1 MPELTKTVKK
11 MYFDRSILRILDL
24 MMSSEINRASTT
36 FVKPLDSV
44 EQIEKWWN
52 DNPLAVGLAFVG
64 RSNVGKSS
72 LINSLFGKKTAKT
85 SKTPGRT
92 QKINIFT
99 FNIVNKI
106 KTEEGEV
113 KKELSFFLYDL
124 PGYGHA
130 EVNKAMSRNWQIIM
144 DTFFNTLNGR
154 TLLVNLQDCRH
165 PNQKMD
171 MKFYDYINPDLVEI
185 FLVFNKLD
193 KLKKQK
199 ERAALNKLKP
209 QIYKDYKHVKQI
221 FFVSA
226 EKKEGIPP
234 LELALISYLHRI
246 HDSDEEFVSIS

>member
-1 MPELTKTVKK
+1 MASV
-11 MYFDRSILRILDL
+11 
-24 MMSSEINRASTT
+24 INRASTT

-44 EQIEKWWN
+44 EQIERWWAE
-52 DNPLAVGLAFVG
+52 NPMGVGVAFVG

-72 LINSLFGKKTAKT
+72 LINTLFGNKIAKT

-99 FNIVNKI
+99 FNLTTTKEN
-106 KTEEGEV
+106 GE
-113 KKELSFFLYDL
+113 KEELSFFLYDL

-130 EVNKAMSRNWQIIM
+130 QVNRAMSRNWEIIM
-144 DTFFNTLNGR
+144 DSFLHSLNGR
-154 TLLVNLQDCRH
+154 TLLVSMQDSRH

-171 MKFYDYINPDLVEI
+171 LKFFDYNDPKEMEI

-193 KLKKQK
+193 KLKTQK

-209 QIYKDYKHVKQI
+209 HIFKDYKHVKQI

-226 EKKEGIPP
+226 EKKEGVPP
-234 LELALISYLHRI
+234 LEQGLISYLHRI
-246 HDSDEEFVSIS
+246 NDSDMQFL